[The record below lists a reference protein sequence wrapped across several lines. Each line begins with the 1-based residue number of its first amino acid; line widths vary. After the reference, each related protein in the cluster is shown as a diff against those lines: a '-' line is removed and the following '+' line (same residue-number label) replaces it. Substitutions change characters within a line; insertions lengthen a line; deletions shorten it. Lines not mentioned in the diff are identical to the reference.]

1 MDVLEKW
8 GSGSI
13 GIPTL
18 EKVILLYPRRLR
30 CIQQWHWNFSQ
41 VKDYG
46 NKING
51 GFVNI
56 EMSRVIKDF
65 ENSRS
70 VAEHLAEVKLF
81 I

>member
-1 MDVLEKW
+1 MGVWPDRDPPHL
-8 GSGSI
+8 
-13 GIPTL
+13 
-18 EKVILLYPRRLR
+18 KVILLFPRRLR
-30 CIQQWHWNFSQ
+30 CIQHQWYWNFSQ

-56 EMSRVIKDF
+56 ELSRIIKDF